1 MAEQKEQVR
10 GTREQALKKRQ
21 LQRKKAL
28 RRRRRILIASIAAIV
43 IAAVLIIVLL
53 VRGLVGKKVE
63 ETALTLNE
71 DGSVTFEEVMEFDSD
86 TYSKAEM
93 KKFVKNMVDS
103 YDGAGEVTLNS
114 VFAVKSKAYVSVT
127 YDSMSTYAEFTG
139 YPAYCGT
146 IADAKEDGYTFDL
159 TFEEVADGHIGD
171 IVTASD
177 AVSDENRNVVILQ
190 ENVVVNVPGKIA
202 YITTNGISVRDADT
216 VEIVPVNG
224 NADAAVSAYIIY

>member
-43 IAAVLIIVLL
+43 VAAVLIIVLL

-93 KKFVKNMVDS
+93 KKFVKDMVDS
-103 YDGAGEVTLNS
+103 
-114 VFAVKSKAYVSVT
+114 
-127 YDSMSTYAEFTG
+127 
-139 YPAYCGT
+139 
-146 IADAKEDGYTFDL
+146 
-159 TFEEVADGHIGD
+159 
-171 IVTASD
+171 
-177 AVSDENRNVVILQ
+177 
-190 ENVVVNVPGKIA
+190 
-202 YITTNGISVRDADT
+202 
-216 VEIVPVNG
+216 
-224 NADAAVSAYIIY
+224 